1 MSEIDRREYG
11 TLDTVEWIEEAI
23 RKRKAE
29 GKRSWEIKEL
39 FNQDGIWRRNLFFPR
54 TLMAVLRSPLKQK
67 MYDKKFILEDYAEK
81 KFYRPI
87 AKALQDDLDNF
98 PIYISKD
105 ILLRDESNRSI
116 VQDIARMREINNL
129 IKKNTEERNAMA
141 KRLYEEKDAIGQS
154 IVNEVWENN
163 NDIKFGRWRDNTMNL
178 PYLIFKV
185 VNRYLSV
192 HIPNRSGANLPEWR
206 EENFVMRTW
215 PNPLSVSSETY
226 NSWVKQFRRDP
237 SATLWE
243 SKMMIIQRILRE
255 K

>member
-1 MSEIDRREYG
+1 
-11 TLDTVEWIEEAI
+11 
-23 RKRKAE
+23 
-29 GKRSWEIKEL
+29 
-39 FNQDGIWRRNLFFPR
+39 
-54 TLMAVLRSPLKQK
+54 
-67 MYDKKFILEDYAEK
+67 
-81 KFYRPI
+81 
-87 AKALQDDLDNF
+87 
-98 PIYISKD
+98 
-105 ILLRDESNRSI
+105 
-116 VQDIARMREINNL
+116 MREINNL

-141 KRLYEEKDAIGQS
+141 KRLYEEKDAIGQF
-154 IVNEVWENN
+154 IVDEVWENN
-163 NDIKFGRWRDNTMNL
+163 NDIKFGRWRDDTMNL

-226 NSWVKQFRRDP
+226 NSWVNQFRRDP

-255 K
+255 E